1 MILANTCKVYMI
13 LANSVISVQ
22 VHVDII
28 QMRYVSYLR
37 IRTCRYNTNQVCFL
51 LATSVISVQ
60 APEDGHVPICG

>member
-1 MILANTCKVYMI
+1 MIRANTCKVYMI

-60 APEDGHVPICG
+60 APEEGQVPICG